1 MPKEVQPA
9 FILGVEKDEL
19 FIQAGLQDRVIQ
31 VLFPR
36 NFNSDDFKTCRA
48 CRYFLICVKTSII
61 LKGPRKM
68 DLYDGNW
75 CFLG

>member
-31 VLFPR
+31 VLY
-36 NFNSDDFKTCRA
+36 N
-48 CRYFLICVKTSII
+48 II
-61 LKGPRKM
+61 LIQMTLRYVE
-68 DLYDGNW
+68 LVEIS
-75 CFLG
+75 